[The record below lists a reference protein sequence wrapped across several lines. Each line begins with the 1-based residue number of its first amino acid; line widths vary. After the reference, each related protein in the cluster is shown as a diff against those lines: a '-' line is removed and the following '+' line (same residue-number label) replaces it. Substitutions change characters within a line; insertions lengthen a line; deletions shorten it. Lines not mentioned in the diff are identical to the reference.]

1 MIRVIKNTDI
11 GADVILMKNENI
23 ELYVTNYG
31 CTIMSMYVRDK
42 NNEMRDVVLGFPA
55 VEDCAKRDG
64 TYLGALVGRVA
75 NRIGKGEFTLNGETY
90 KLAINNG
97 PNTLHGGLEGFSY
110 KIFDYKIRK
119 DEVLFHC
126 VSPDGE
132 ENFSGKLDFYASYE
146 LLENGL

>member
-55 VEDCAKRDG
+55 V
-64 TYLGALVGRVA
+64 
-75 NRIGKGEFTLNGETY
+75 
-90 KLAINNG
+90 
-97 PNTLHGGLEGFSY
+97 
-110 KIFDYKIRK
+110 KIMQKEMDPI
-119 DEVLFHC
+119 
-126 VSPDGE
+126 
-132 ENFSGKLDFYASYE
+132 
-146 LLENGL
+146 